1 MEQLTADTYDEFVKS
16 ADTPVLIDFWAPWCG
31 PCMRISPILDELS
44 TDFAGIV
51 KFAKI
56 NVDDHPSIAQMHDVK
71 SIPALL
77 VFKSGEF
84 VGRVDTAG
92 GFNKHRLL
100 TKITEVAGL
109 PIQIDESITQHES
122 IREP

>member
-77 VFKSGEF
+77 VFKAGEF

-92 GFNKHRLL
+92 GFSKHRLV
-100 TKITEVAGL
+100 TKLTEVAGL
-109 PIQIDESITQHES
+109 PIEIDESITQHES